1 MTHGEVL
8 SKVDAGVLTLTLNR
22 PDALNAATDPLLEQL
37 LQGLRG
43 AEHEAKVRVIVITG
57 AGRAFCAGQ
66 DLQAVQGRQISF
78 KAHLEKTYNQV
89 ISRIRSLEKPV
100 LAAVNGVAAGAGF
113 SLALACDLRI
123 ASSEASFVPAFSKI
137 GLVPDSGM
145 SYHLPR
151 LVGYQKAFE
160 LLVTSPRLSAEEALA
175 LGLVERVVG
184 AGEFQAAVQA
194 LAGQLAAGPTKA
206 FGLTK
211 RALQRNATATLAEA
225 LAYEAMLQE
234 IAGRTE
240 DYKEGTRAFREKR
253 APDFKGR

>member
-113 SLALACDLRI
+113 SLVLACDLRI

>member
-1 MTHGEVL
+1 MSQSEVL
-8 SKVDAGVLTLTLNR
+8 SNIEAGVLTLTLNR

-37 LQGLRG
+37 AEGLRG
-43 AEHEAKVRVIVITG
+43 AGRDHGVRVVVITG
-57 AGRAFCAGQ
+57 AGRGFCAGQ
-66 DLQAVQGRQISF
+66 DLQAVQGRQLSF

-100 LAAVNGVAAGAGF
+100 LGAINGVAAGAGF

-123 ASSEASFVPAFSKI
+123 ASSEASFVPAFSRI

-160 LLVTSPRLSAEEALA
+160 LLVASPRLSAEEALA
-175 LGLVERVVG
+175 LRLVERVIPADRFERSV
-184 AGEFQAAVQA
+184 AE
-194 LAGQLAAGPTKA
+194 LAGQLAAGPTRA

-211 RALQRNATATLAEA
+211 RALQGNATASLDQA
-225 LAYEAMLQE
+225 LAYEALLQE
-234 IAGRTE
+234 IAGRTQ
-240 DYKEGTRAFREKR
+240 DYQEGAQAFREKR
-253 APDFKGR
+253 AATFKGR